1 MEERAYI
8 ALSFVAV
15 IVGVSALGIGTY
27 SVINFQMVEG
37 PQGPPGLNGTDGLN
51 GIDGGDA
58 PGGIIVGIVD
68 PDYGDTISGNITIRA
83 IVFGSETYS
92 VSILGNG

>member
-8 ALSFVAV
+8 ALSFIAV
-15 IVGVSALGIGTY
+15 ILGVSALGIGTY

-37 PQGPPGLNGTDGLN
+37 PQGLQGPQGLSGLNGTDGR
-51 GIDGGDA
+51 DA
-58 PGGIIVGIVD
+58 PEGIIVGIVD
-68 PDYGDTISGNITIRA
+68 PNYGDIISGNITIRA

-92 VSILGNG
+92 